1 MGGVRQLTRK
11 YRILFPRFSVSDL
24 QRAYEETRRL
34 WGPDR
39 TCPSM
44 SSATGHTGTS
54 WRSTSWHPVTGGGA
68 WRAAR
73 STGASSKFLR
83 PTFTSSTPN
92 DLTGLDAIELGC
104 GTAYVS
110 AWLARRGARV
120 VGIDNSPK
128 QLETARRLQ
137 AEHGLDFPLLLGN
150 AETVPYPDG
159 AFDFA
164 ISEYGAALWA
174 DPYEWI
180 PEASRLLRPGG
191 SLVFLTNSVLAYLTV
206 PDVEADGAADERLK
220 RPQFG
225 MYCITWPD
233 DNNELGRVPSRAR
246 RLDPAAQCKWVPG
259 RGPSRDPGAQGC
271 HDQLPVDECRVG
283 TPVALRGGLEGSQ
296 VPLRG

>member
-1 MGGVRQLTRK
+1 MGT
-11 YRILFPRFSVSDL
+11 
-24 QRAYEETRRL
+24 
-34 WGPDR
+34 GPDPPEHVIR
-39 TCPSM
+39 NRAHWDKLAVEHIAPGES
-44 SSATGHTGTS
+44 G
-54 WRSTSWHPVTGGGA
+54 WRMTRGEERWGIFQIPEAGLH
-68 WRAAR
+68 
-73 STGASSKFLR
+73 LL
-83 PTFTSSTPN
+83 PN

-150 AETVPYPDG
+150 AETIPYSAG
-159 AFDFA
+159 TFDFA

-174 DPYEWI
+174 APYAWI

-233 DNNELGRVPSRAR
+233 DNNESVEFHLAHGDWIRLLNASGFQVEDLLEIQAPKDATTSYQWMSAEWAHRWPCEEVWKARKSR
-246 RLDPAAQCKWVPG
+246 
-259 RGPSRDPGAQGC
+259 
-271 HDQLPVDECRVG
+271 
-283 TPVALRGGLEGSQ
+283 
-296 VPLRG
+296 